1 MAYVLYNIETTKLVP
16 TADRWVKTFRTEAAA
31 KSARTRNK
39 LSTFEYA
46 IAEAS
51 KFYAEIEK
59 KEVRQ
64 NLMSGKDFTVG
75 VNSDYTTCPSSETY
89 WCS

>member
-39 LSTFEYA
+39 LSALEYE

-64 NLMSGKDFTVG
+64 NLMSGKYFTVG
-75 VNSDYTTCPSSETY
+75 VNADYATCPSSETY